1 MRFIARADSNYNID
15 GARIIDEETGDE
27 VGWLEVTGRGTGS
40 QSMGQI
46 LEVCLHLNKGSLQAA
61 IDNFGYYREETGS

>member
-1 MRFIARADSNYNID
+1 MRFIAKADSNYNID
-15 GARIIDEETGDE
+15 GARIVDEETGDE

-46 LEVCLHLNKGSLQAA
+46 LEVCLHLHNGSVQAA
-61 IDNFGYYREETGS
+61 IDNFGYVKSDEN